1 MSLYDGYDESAS
13 SLLRDRF
20 EEYQALMFRLWLQ
33 GLIRLAKANGNTLG
47 FLS

>member
-1 MSLYDGYDESAS
+1 VIGEFCAYAGVPTPKK
-13 SLLRDRF
+13 
-20 EEYQALMFRLWLQ
+20 Q